1 MAAEGS
7 AAAPGGKRP
16 AVFLDRD
23 GVLNEDRAYVHR
35 TQDFSWL
42 PGAIDAV
49 KYLNDHGYYVFVVT
63 NQSGVARGFYTEED
77 VHRLFEHVRAELG
90 KHGARIDDYRYC
102 PYHID
107 GTIER
112 YRQASDWRKPA
123 PGMIL
128 DLLAHWDVD
137 RARSF
142 LVGDQDSDMAAAK
155 AAGIAGF
162 QFTGGNLLEFIR
174 AAEVHVTGQA

>member
-7 AAAPGGKRP
+7 AAAPSGKRP

-35 TQDFSWL
+35 LEDFVWL

-49 KYLNDHGYYVFVVT
+49 KYLNDRGTLVFVAT
-63 NQSGVARGFYTEED
+63 NQSGVARGFYAEE
-77 VHRLFEHVRAELG
+77 
-90 KHGARIDDYRYC
+90 
-102 PYHID
+102 PYHVD

-112 YRQASDWRKPA
+112 YRRASDWRKPA

-128 DLLAHWDVD
+128 DLMAQWDVD

-174 AAEVHVTGQA
+174 AAEARVASAQ